1 MSWQAS
7 EKTDEYLIAARDF
20 IATDNEGAARDFLD
34 AAFETFEQLSK
45 FPEMGPVADFKHRAL
60 KGMRFFVLPPP
71 VQSLAGFLPTDRQRS
86 GCPPRALRKHQLA
99 GRAQTVFLNRQRFRP
114 RHMLPADAGSLSSRT
129 VIRFS
134 IIPPSFIP
142 TFVRK

>member
-71 VQSLAGFLPTDRQRS
+71 VQSLAGFLPIDRQRR

-114 RHMLPADAGSLSSRT
+114 HLLLPAATGSLSPRT
-129 VIRFS
+129 AMRFPVIT
-134 IIPPSFIP
+134 PSFIQ
-142 TFVRK
+142 TFLRM